1 MVALLEDV
9 KVKSKEREAFI
20 IEKEELK
27 WSETQR

>member
-27 WSETQR
+27 